1 MTDLDKHCDEVVDC
15 DDGLDENN
23 CQLLQ
28 IDPERYRKEYPPVS
42 VGKERAMVEIGNL
55 VSISPTFYMQL
66 FGQKCIEQL
75 LFTYWLG
82 LYFFGKSKVA

>member
-75 LFTYWLG
+75 LFTYCLG
-82 LYFFGKSKVA
+82 L